1 MFDFDAFPCISY
13 LVYLRFHL
21 VQVPFQ
27 SFLTLLVSEFNF
39 FQALCQFLFLL
50 FLSYVCLV
58 QLFGPFC
65 SRCQIFKM
73 HVQFLELRL
82 HIGQLVAK
90 SLVQSD
96 LIRLD
101 RPDSAVVPL
110 YLIEQVVHGLLEH
123 EKVKT
128 SSLNP
133 LVFVLLLPRALLQ
146 GFATLGCSLCRI
158 LYELVRLV
166 DVFQV

>member
-1 MFDFDAFPCISY
+1 
-13 LVYLRFHL
+13 
-21 VQVPFQ
+21 
-27 SFLTLLVSEFNF
+27 
-39 FQALCQFLFLL
+39 
-50 FLSYVCLV
+50 
-58 QLFGPFC
+58 
-65 SRCQIFKM
+65 M

-96 LIRLD
+96 LICLD

-110 YLIEQVVHGLLEH
+110 HLIEQVVHGLLEH

-128 SSLNP
+128 SSLYP